1 MRLSCGCVGCEE
13 EKVSRETF
21 EPSMMWMRSFA
32 QATAERGRAVPAR
45 ARLLRALPPPLL
57 LLALLLLVG
66 GTWGADLVI
75 EIPGSGAGAADP
87 GGEYRLDYRPPHG
100 SPAPNFTVPA
110 RASTINFQ
118 GLPGTKY
125 HFMLYYSNATFADL
139 LTWNQTIITAPE
151 PPTNLTVSLSRN
163 KQATIAWA
171 PPSHGEYTGFR
182 FKVIPL
188 TERTEGGARNITV
201 EAPETP
207 GAGWT
212 HTLKELSPGATYQL
226 HAFTL
231 LHDKESA
238 AYASRNFTT
247 SDAATRPLAPV
258 VRTWGGAA
266 RQLSLAWSSD
276 VNSRQ
281 DHYELRHRRRP
292 EPGAALDDP
301 EYTFKTITT
310 TDTNA
315 TLSGLFPG
323 AVYEVTVAAVSHGLR
338 SERHT
343 VFKPVR
349 PLPPTWMGVER
360 ATSNSVVVRWRGPGS
375 GSKLGAFLLQYRT
388 HSEQKWT
395 KLPPLQPDINEAEV
409 VDMTHGERYTIQLDT
424 LSEAVAGDSVD
435 SGEPREADHTV
446 RPNPVSNV
454 AALVDTRNMTLEWP
468 VPAGRVERY
477 GLRWWP
483 RPDEV
488 PDAVPAARNL
498 TAEPG
503 VKTVRALLDA
513 LEPGVGYTLTVHAVS
528 YNLTSDLFTMETR
541 TRPLIQSEMTIVN
554 EPEAEVGNDTL
565 PAIRVLYTLTP
576 ATASRFDSYRF
587 RLEGGPGEAQEQT
600 RSATAPAARVEFAR
614 LVPGRLYNVTMWTVS
629 GNVTSHPVQ
638 RPVRY
643 IQEQTAPAARVEFAR
658 LVPGRLY
665 NVTMWTVS
673 GNVTPRAAPGTLHTG
688 ADRARRAR
696 RRPVRYIQEQ
706 TAPAARVEFARLV
719 PGRLYNVTM
728 WTVSGNVTSHPV
740 QRPVRYIQ
748 EQTARVEF
756 ARLVPGRLYNVTMWT
771 VSGNVTSHPVQ
782 RPVRYIQEQTA
793 RVEFARLVPGRLY
806 NVTMWTVSGNVTS
819 HPVQRPVRYIQ
830 EQTARQTA
838 PAARVEF
845 ARLVPGRLY
854 NVTMWTVS
862 GNVTSHP
869 VQRPTRLYPRPVAY
883 LKQLALGARNVTLAW
898 PEPAG
903 DYTDFELQYLT
914 AEDTLEARSTT
925 GTEYTVQD
933 LQPHTN
939 YVFTIEVRSGTPA
952 TLMTRSAG
960 LSVQLATR
968 QAAPPAPRSFH
979 PTDAKP
985 SQLTFAW
992 DLPANQANGVLEKF
1006 VIEYAPQNQPEKNT
1020 TITFPPEARS
1030 GVVAGLTPGG
1040 TYSFRLWAATGAG
1053 SGPAA
1058 RWTQHLAIAAPPR
1071 PAPHQLPAAV
1081 RATPTTVS
1089 VRFRN
1094 DFFSSANGNVSAY
1107 ALVVAQEPRNDSSDR
1122 LPSWRDVHALPV
1134 WPPYQ
1139 VTEPYFPFHHSSV
1152 EEYTIGSERCES
1164 SGRAYCNGPLRP
1176 GAAYYVK
1183 LRAYT
1188 APDKFTDTA
1197 YAVVYTGHSV
1207 EEYTIGSERCE
1218 SSGRAYCNGPL
1229 RPGAAYYVKLRAY
1242 TAPDKFTD
1250 TAYAVVYTGHSV
1262 EEYTIGSERCES
1274 SGRAYCNG
1282 PLRPGAAYYVK
1293 LRAYTAP
1300 DKFTDT
1306 AYAVVYTGHSVEEY
1320 TIGSERC
1327 ESSGRAYCNGPLRPG
1342 AAYYVKLRAYTAP
1355 DKFTDTAYAVV
1366 YTGHS
1371 VEEYTIGS
1379 ERCESSG
1386 RAYCNGPL
1394 RPGAAYY
1401 VKLRAYTAPDKFT
1414 DTAYAVVY
1422 TGHSVEEYTI
1432 GSERCESSGRAYCN
1446 GPLRPGAAYYVKLRA
1461 YTAPDNITYDCTFHH
1476 SSVEEYTIGS
1486 ERCESSGRA
1495 YCNGPLRP
1503 GAAYYVK
1510 LRAYTA
1516 PDKFTDTA
1524 YAVVYTEV
1532 DNTAWIIG
1540 VCAGAACV
1548 AAAGAAWAALR
1559 RRRPRAAPA
1568 APAPAPRVCR
1578 PVPVADF
1585 VDHYRLMSADSDFRF
1600 SEEFEELKHVGREQP
1615 CTAADLPV
1623 NRPKNRFTNIL
1634 PYDHSRYKLQPVDDE
1649 EGSDYINANYVPG
1662 HSSPREFIVT
1672 QGPLHCTRDDF
1683 WRMVW
1688 ESGSRAIVML
1698 TRCVE
1703 KGREKCDRY
1712 WPYDTRPVYYGDIA
1726 VTALNESRFPDWT
1739 ITELLASRGAEQ
1751 RVVKHFHFTTWPDF
1765 GVPDPPTTLARFVRA
1780 FRERCPPDARPV
1792 VVHCSAG
1799 VGRSGTFITL
1809 DRALQQ
1815 LAARADTLDIFG
1827 MVYAMRRERVW
1838 MVQTEQQYICIHQCV
1853 VAALEGADLQPPLG
1867 LNHHMHHN
1875 QAFEDDEGIAESGM

>member
-21 EPSMMWMRSFA
+21 GPSMMWMRSFA
-32 QATAERGRAVPAR
+32 QATAERGRALPAQ
-45 ARLLRALPPPLL
+45 ARLLRAVPPPPL

-66 GTWGADLVI
+66 GAWGADLVI

-188 TERTEGGARNITV
+188 TERAEGGARNITV

-247 SDAATRPLAPV
+247 KPNTPGKFIVWFRNETTLLVLWQPPYPPGAYTHYKVSIVPPDARESELYVEKEGEPPGPAQAAFKGLVPGRPYNISVQTVSEPEISAPTTAQYRTVPLRPRDVQIPARYVTPTKFRVTWLPPKEESEFEKYQVSVSGGGAARRLAPVLRARNETPAVSFEGLEPGAHYTVTVKTMSGKVTSWPAPTEITLKPLPVQDLQWRYQNETDGGGILVWWTPAEGSTQDEYKVSYHEAHGSGDSSTQTTPATNITLDTAQLLPGRNYTVAVTAVSRGVDSAETTFSAATRPLAPV

-292 EPGAALDDP
+292 EPGADMNDP

-360 ATSNSVVVRWRGPGS
+360 ATSNSVVVRWRGPGP

-554 EPEAEVGNDTL
+554 EPEADVGNDTL

-600 RSATAPAARVEFAR
+600 RAAAAPAARVEFK
-614 LVPGRLYNVTMWTVS
+614 
-629 GNVTSHPVQ
+629 
-638 RPVRY
+638 
-643 IQEQTAPAARVEFAR
+643 
-658 LVPGRLY
+658 
-665 NVTMWTVS
+665 
-673 GNVTPRAAPGTLHTG
+673 
-688 ADRARRAR
+688 
-696 RRPVRYIQEQ
+696 
-706 TAPAARVEFARLV
+706 
-719 PGRLYNVTM
+719 
-728 WTVSGNVTSHPV
+728 
-740 QRPVRYIQ
+740 
-748 EQTARVEF
+748 
-756 ARLVPGRLYNVTMWT
+756 
-771 VSGNVTSHPVQ
+771 
-782 RPVRYIQEQTA
+782 
-793 RVEFARLVPGRLY
+793 
-806 NVTMWTVSGNVTS
+806 
-819 HPVQRPVRYIQ
+819 
-830 EQTARQTA
+830 
-838 PAARVEF
+838 
-845 ARLVPGRLY
+845 RLVPGRLY

-883 LKQLALGARNVTLAW
+883 LKQLAVGARNVTLTW

-968 QAAPPAPRSFH
+968 QAPPPAPRAFH

-985 SQLTFAW
+985 NQLTFSW

-1053 SGPAA
+1053 AGPAA

-1071 PAPHQLPAAV
+1071 PAPHALPAAV

-1122 LPSWRDVHALPV
+1122 LPSWRDVHGLPV

-1188 APDKFTDTA
+1188 APDK
-1197 YAVVYTGHSV
+1197 Y
-1207 EEYTIGSERCE
+1207 
-1218 SSGRAYCNGPL
+1218 
-1229 RPGAAYYVKLRAY
+1229 
-1242 TAPDKFTD
+1242 
-1250 TAYAVVYTGHSV
+1250 
-1262 EEYTIGSERCES
+1262 
-1274 SGRAYCNG
+1274 
-1282 PLRPGAAYYVK
+1282 
-1293 LRAYTAP
+1293 
-1300 DKFTDT
+1300 
-1306 AYAVVYTGHSVEEY
+1306 
-1320 TIGSERC
+1320 
-1327 ESSGRAYCNGPLRPG
+1327 
-1342 AAYYVKLRAYTAP
+1342 
-1355 DKFTDTAYAVV
+1355 
-1366 YTGHS
+1366 
-1371 VEEYTIGS
+1371 
-1379 ERCESSG
+1379 
-1386 RAYCNGPL
+1386 
-1394 RPGAAYY
+1394 
-1401 VKLRAYTAPDKFT
+1401 
-1414 DTAYAVVY
+1414 
-1422 TGHSVEEYTI
+1422 
-1432 GSERCESSGRAYCN
+1432 
-1446 GPLRPGAAYYVKLRA
+1446 
-1461 YTAPDNITYDCTFHH
+1461 
-1476 SSVEEYTIGS
+1476 
-1486 ERCESSGRA
+1486 
-1495 YCNGPLRP
+1495 
-1503 GAAYYVK
+1503 
-1510 LRAYTA
+1510 
-1516 PDKFTDTA
+1516 TDTA

-1548 AAAGAAWAALR
+1548 AGAGAAWAALR

-1568 APAPAPRVCR
+1568 PPAGPAPRTAR